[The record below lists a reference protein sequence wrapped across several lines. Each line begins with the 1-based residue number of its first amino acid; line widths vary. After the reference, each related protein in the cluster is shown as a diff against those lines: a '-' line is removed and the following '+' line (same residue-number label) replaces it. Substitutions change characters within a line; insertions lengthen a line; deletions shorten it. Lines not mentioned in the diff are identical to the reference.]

1 MVNIFTNCN
10 FDIMSR
16 CLRGCD
22 DDRNTFTFSKRLAT
36 FHEAKNYCKLSRGT
50 LVQKLSKSSY
60 AALLQCCPGHREY
73 WIGLQNVGASKCS
86 KKKGFQWI
94 GSKTCTDGS
103 PFKLNLQPVN
113 NNECKAVVII
123 GSHSAN
129 NNQNLPRT
137 RVQNC
142 NSTYIYYIC
151 QTAKQNRNPS
161 TITTTKLT
169 TRILTREIKTSSQIN
184 GALTSTTKLNLK
196 SFNNFFTKNCQVQ
209 TDSSWLRVRGFI
221 GGAVGFN
228 VLIFLLLIILFCFK
242 KRIYEKKQEISRSNN
257 FRGFSRDQT
266 PSTTYWWL
274 VVYSNRITNIRIKR
288 LKFFSYNFDVLEF
301 SPSKQIEPLST
312 NFEN

>member
-1 MVNIFTNCN
+1 
-10 FDIMSR
+10 MSR

-129 NNQNLPRT
+129 NNQNLPIT

-142 NSTYIYYIC
+142 NSTNIYYIC

-169 TRILTREIKTSSQIN
+169 TKIISSESSTSKTKTSPTIFSTSTSNETKISNVFLTGKTSSDSVVNVWMIA
-184 GALTSTTKLNLK
+184 GLLTV
-196 SFNNFFTKNCQVQ
+196 C
-209 TDSSWLRVRGFI
+209 
-221 GGAVGFN
+221 
-228 VLIFLLLIILFCFK
+228 FLLLFLAASFLYRRQSK
-242 KRIYEKKQEISRSNN
+242 KFLSKKKKNFHLKKKTSDPINESN
-257 FRGFSRDQT
+257 QT
-266 PSTTYWWL
+266 KIDETYCKL
-274 VVYSNRITNIRIKR
+274 VFVIVYK
-288 LKFFSYNFDVLEF
+288 
-301 SPSKQIEPLST
+301 
-312 NFEN
+312 